1 MPATNFSSYRRT
13 RTTKRIE
20 TVWLDC
26 TYVKLVVFSVNEV
39 RACKM
44 FYCNFAAWKHL
55 TNINITK

>member
-1 MPATNFSSYRRT
+1 MPVTNFSSYRRT
-13 RTTKRIE
+13 RTVNRIE
-20 TVWLDC
+20 TVCLDC
-26 TYVKLVVFSVNEV
+26 AYVKLVVFSVNEV